1 MNRRASREDRPLD
14 PLLPFPPSSSHRGHV
29 STSFVQEPPRGNTCR
44 NNHQTSSTPVG
55 GKPQTLDSTIRTTT
69 TSKSHSP
76 SESLVSSS
84 TPATRTKR
92 SPSPTPPTSSARSQE
107 DREHHHYPPQIPP
120 FPLPP
125 NRQPFW
131 GPSPQTMLGTHHP
144 HHPFFNHMMY
154 HGGHHH
160 PQIHSARYPPQ
171 FQPGII
177 SPHHNPYFP
186 PSGYPADDG
195 REENRTETLT
205 PPVSSCPV
213 SLSSGST
220 TNSTTNSSNITPST
234 TTSTPATKTSRPRR
248 RIATIAQRRAA
259 NIRERRRMFNL
270 NSAFDRLRKKVP
282 TFAYEKRLSRIDT
295 LRLAMT
301 YIRFMT
307 ELLSSPVTGYS
318 PDSSTCI
325 VTSSDGCS
333 SRESPSRL
341 SSCSVNCSSTYDKV
355 SSDNHDTIGIYSTTT
370 M

>member
-14 PLLPFPPSSSHRGHV
+14 PLLHFPPSSSHRGHV
-29 STSFVQEPPRGNTCR
+29 SKSFDQEAPRGNTCR

-69 TSKSHSP
+69 ASKSHSP

-84 TPATRTKR
+84 TAATKTKR
-92 SPSPTPPTSSARSQE
+92 SPSPTPTSSARSQE
-107 DREHHHYPPQIPP
+107 DREHHHFPPQIPS

-131 GPSPQTMLGTHHP
+131 SPSSQTMLGTHHP

-160 PQIHSARYPPQ
+160 PQIASARYPPQ

-177 SPHHNPYFP
+177 PPHHNPYFP

-205 PPVSSCPV
+205 PPASSCPV
-213 SLSSGST
+213 PLPSGST
-220 TNSTTNSSNITPST
+220 TNSTTNSSNTAPS
-234 TTSTPATKTSRPRR
+234 TTSTPPTKQSRPRR
-248 RIATIAQRRAA
+248 RIATVAQRRAA

-325 VTSSDGCS
+325 VTSSDGCGS
-333 SRESPSRL
+333 SESPSRL

-355 SSDNHDTIGIYSTTT
+355 SSDNNDAIRVYSTTT